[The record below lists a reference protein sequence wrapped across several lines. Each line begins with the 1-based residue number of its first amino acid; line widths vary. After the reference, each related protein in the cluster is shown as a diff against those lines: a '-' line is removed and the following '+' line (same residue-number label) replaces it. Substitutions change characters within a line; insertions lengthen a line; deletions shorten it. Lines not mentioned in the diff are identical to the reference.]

1 VLRIAVDVTSCAAR
15 RAMSAV
21 DTVRAATLQPPGMAT
36 PLDFQAVFDAS
47 PNAYM
52 VLDRE
57 LRYVAAN
64 PAYLRET
71 GSRLDELL
79 GSYVFD
85 KFPHDPDDPN
95 NAPAR
100 MLERSLER
108 VRETGQRDHLALI
121 RYRVPKQVDGAIVIE
136 DRFWSATHTPLLD
149 DDGRVAFIVQHT
161 VDVTELHAILG
172 EGEVRGGASAASEIG
187 VLSRARAVQQAN
199 ERIEAKYGDLQALF
213 EQAPG
218 FMAYLEGRDFVFTLT
233 NRAYLE
239 VVGRADI
246 LGKPVREALPEVAAQ
261 GFLQLLEEVFTTG
274 RPFIGS
280 DVRILLQRSDS
291 GPPDERFL
299 DFVYQPVRDD
309 SGAPRGIFV
318 QGHDVT
324 ARKVAEREREAAHRT
339 ATAFS
344 EELLEQSR
352 IVKDYLDRAN
362 ARIAELE
369 AQLARE

>member
-1 VLRIAVDVTSCAAR
+1 
-15 RAMSAV
+15 
-21 DTVRAATLQPPGMAT
+21 MAT